1 MPRAARR
8 RLPSPPGRGDTSCTN
23 RAGPSG
29 SSARRRRDRR
39 RSAPCAAWR
48 CHPRRTEEGWDRRPA
63 PSAAAL
69 PAEALAG
76 GRCVAPA
83 PGAARRAVP
92 TPAEQKRNG
101 IGAQPRLRRHYQ
113 PKLLRE
119 AAALLRLRERRAVL
133 LGNEGRDVGREL
145 VARVL
150 VAVVVPAKDGREPAG
165 PQHLGD
171 KHRLA
176 VADRGRPPGCGRR
189 FALALLDRLVE
200 WVDAGVV
207 PRLVAIDERA
217 GAPGLIADV

>member
-1 MPRAARR
+1 MGSETSPVCGGRTSGKISG
-8 RLPSPPGRGDTSCTN
+8 SPPV
-23 RAGPSG
+23 
-29 SSARRRRDRR
+29 
-39 RSAPCAAWR
+39 W
-48 CHPRRTEEGWDRRPA
+48 RRP
-63 PSAAAL
+63 
-69 PAEALAG
+69 
-76 GRCVAPA
+76 R
-83 PGAARRAVP
+83 
-92 TPAEQKRNG
+92 K
-101 IGAQPRLRRHYQ
+101 
-113 PKLLRE
+113 
-119 AAALLRLRERRAVL
+119 RRAVL

-217 GAPGLIADV
+217 GAPGL